1 MNKLISIFNT
11 TFLFL
16 SISITAQSNFGLKGG
31 YSYNSNGNLKEFT
44 SETNSIIKD
53 KGKTKSGY
61 NIGFYGKI
69 DLGELYIRPE
79 LIYTKTTSEY
89 VLNSVNQDFEIS
101 KIDTPLLIGVEVIGP
116 ISVFAGPSFQY
127 ILDNKLKGIDLQK
140 VEDEFTVGLNIGV
153 GLQLGRLGLDV
164 RYERGLNSN
173 EAEFTSNN
181 TSFRLDTRPEQ
192 LIFNISYSFT
202 KINK

>member
-1 MNKLISIFNT
+1 MENLNFYKHEQQDKMPVLPLPYNQPDFYFYDEELEIAYCMLKNKNHL
-11 TFLFL
+11 
-16 SISITAQSNFGLKGG
+16 
-31 YSYNSNGNLKEFT
+31 
-44 SETNSIIKD
+44 
-53 KGKTKSGY
+53 
-61 NIGFYGKI
+61 
-69 DLGELYIRPE
+69 EL
-79 LIYTKTTSEY
+79 
-89 VLNSVNQDFEIS
+89 EIS